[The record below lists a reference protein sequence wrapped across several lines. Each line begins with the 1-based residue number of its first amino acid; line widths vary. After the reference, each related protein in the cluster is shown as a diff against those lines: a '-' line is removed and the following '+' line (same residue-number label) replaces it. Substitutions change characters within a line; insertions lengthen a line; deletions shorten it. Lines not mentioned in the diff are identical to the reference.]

1 MSAAAAVS
9 LVSIL
14 CQDRVGLVSTVT
26 GCLFDL
32 GVNLGD
38 ASFAALGRGAEF
50 KVLCEMPDHL
60 SPPDLEAALRKLP
73 ELSDAQVSVT
83 PYGFALAHGAANR
96 ITHRIEVGGGDQPGL
111 IARLSEIFMQFDAN
125 IVRLD
130 AQKLPEGTADHYVT
144 RFAVALPNEC
154 AAACIAALQNTAGN
168 LGLSFHAEDVRAP
181 A

>member
-1 MSAAAAVS
+1 MNANRTIS

-14 CQDRVGLVSTVT
+14 CQDRVGLVSTVA

-32 GVNLGD
+32 GINLGD
-38 ASFAALGRGAEF
+38 ATFAAMGRGAEF
-50 KVLCEMPDHL
+50 RALCEMPDHL
-60 SPPDLEAALRKLP
+60 SSSDLEAALRALP
-73 ELSDAQVSVT
+73 ELHGAQVSVIR
-83 PYGFALAHGAANR
+83 YGFDLAHGPANR

-130 AQKLPEGTADHYVT
+130 AQKLPADRTDQYVT
-144 RFAVALPNEC
+144 RFAVALPRAQAVSC
-154 AAACIAALQNTAGN
+154 LAAVQNTAGN
-168 LGLSFHAEDVRAP
+168 LGLSFHVEEAHAS